1 MRIKQIFNNSVVS
14 AVSEDGEEVI
24 VMGRGLGFDK
34 KAGDPV
40 PTQRIEKIFRMS
52 PKSNDKFKQLLEDV
66 SFEHL
71 HVSDEIIS
79 QAKEMIGKRL
89 NENVYIT
96 LTDHISY
103 AVERYRQGVILKN
116 AMLFEIQ
123 SFYSQEYAAGRRAIE
138 IIKDR
143 LGVELE
149 EDEAGFIAL
158 HFVNAELDTSME
170 HMQDLTS
177 LIRNVL
183 NLVRLQLQISY
194 DETSLDYSR
203 FVIHLRYLGQRVF
216 MNKELRQD
224 DPALGEVVRKN
235 YPRAYHCAEKIAV
248 YIEKQYHVT
257 ISEDDKI
264 FLAVHIHRLVK
275 ASLLKS

>member
-1 MRIKQIFNNSVVS
+1 MMRIKQVFNNSVVS

-224 DPALGEVVRKN
+224 DPELGEVVRKN

-248 YIEKQYHVT
+248 YIEK
-257 ISEDDKI
+257 
-264 FLAVHIHRLVK
+264 
-275 ASLLKS
+275 